1 MSLETLALKARSVWM
16 RYEKLD
22 LQLRLD
28 AIRFSLFRA
37 DYYRFLA
44 DMIEGTQ
51 GAKSLLRIFQDDA
64 NRFPGTP
71 LGRLSERWAHQFA
84 RGGNLS
90 RTFNKTLPAQ
100 DVAVIA
106 TAQEQGDEEAL
117 IESLRELAANTDLQ
131 RKALGIVIAT
141 MLASTIGLA
150 ILMAM
155 VLCTPGFIIPKL
167 KDSFSLVPSEDWP
180 ITAARLFSFS
190 DFVASGW
197 PWIVLCTLILVGIC
211 YWSLGNLTGPLRLTL
226 DKYGLIWG
234 MYRDFQSIRT
244 LSSLATAINQKTAAK
259 GLRESVA
266 MQLPGA
272 SRWKRYHLE
281 KMLAYVDS
289 GADNTLLFTTGTLD
303 SKNEWYLQVLIDSRG
318 LQDALMVVKTRL
330 EERIIKKLTLQSL
343 ALSWVL
349 IVVVIGAAVG
359 LMLWVYAALDGL
371 SAAQQNLFY

>member
-1 MSLETLALKARSVWM
+1 MSLETLALKARSVWL
-16 RYEKLD
+16 RLEKLD
-22 LQLRLD
+22 LQLRFD
-28 AIRFSLFRA
+28 AIRFSFSRA

-44 DMIEGTQ
+44 DMLEGTQ
-51 GAKSLLRIFQDDA
+51 GAKSLLRIFQDDS
-64 NRFPGTP
+64 NRFAGTAR
-71 LGRLSERWAHQFA
+71 GRLSERWARRFA
-84 RGGNLS
+84 RGGNLG
-90 RTFNKTLPAQ
+90 RTFNKTLPSQ
-100 DVAVIA
+100 DVAVIE

-141 MLASTIGLA
+141 MLSSTIGLA
-150 ILMAM
+150 VLMAM
-155 VLCTPGFIIPKL
+155 VLSTPGFIVPKL
-167 KDSFSLVPSEDWP
+167 RDAFSLVPSEDWP
-180 ITAARLFSFS
+180 ITAARLFHFA
-190 DFVASGW
+190 DFIAASW
-197 PWIVLCTLILVGIC
+197 LWVVLCTLTLASVC

-244 LSSLATAINQKTAAK
+244 LSNLATAINQKTASK
-259 GLRESVA
+259 GLRESIA

-272 SRWKRYHLE
+272 SRWKRHHLE
-281 KMLAYVDS
+281 QMLAYVDT
-289 GADNTLLFTTGTLD
+289 GADNALIFTTGTLD
-303 SKNEWYLQVLIDSRG
+303 KKNEWYIQDLVDSRG

-349 IVVVIGAAVG
+349 IVVVIAAAIG
-359 LMLWVYAALDGL
+359 LMLWIYAALDGL